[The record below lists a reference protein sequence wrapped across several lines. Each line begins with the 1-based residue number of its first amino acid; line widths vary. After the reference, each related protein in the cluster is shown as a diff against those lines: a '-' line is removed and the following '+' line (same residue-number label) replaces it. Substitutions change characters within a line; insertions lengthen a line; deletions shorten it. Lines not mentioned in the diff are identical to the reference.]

1 MNIMFEWFL
10 IFVFSAQKF
19 KISPSSSTEVSD
31 RQFAIICSEKQA
43 RVSKMVTLTTLVYTN

>member
-1 MNIMFEWFL
+1 MNILFEWFL